1 MACIPLTRPLLA
13 AAVIAALSIVAFTT
27 SVDRADAQPY
37 PQSPAGASRL
47 QGKHVTVYL
56 QNTAASS
63 SSRSREAVGTDPV
76 VRINDVPVSVA
87 GTVSGFSTDGGG
99 RWIILSRR
107 DAGEVWVP
115 LDNVQLIEVTAD
127 KR

>member
-1 MACIPLTRPLLA
+1 MPTIFLHRSLIA
-13 AAVIAALSIVAFTT
+13 AAVLVALAIIALTT
-27 SVDRADAQPY
+27 SPGASAQPY

-63 SSRSREAVGTDPV
+63 SSRTREAGGTDPV

-87 GTVSGFSTDGGG
+87 GTVSGFSNDGGG
-99 RWIILSRR
+99 RWIVVSRR